1 MLGFFKRKTH
11 VNIIQRESSKIRLHE
26 FRSDK
31 GLVGVAQK
39 VHADPNF
46 RLLLDVL
53 RNEHPSHWGL
63 PRMATM
69 EQRAGVQGIV
79 EGYNLALSNLEAM
92 AVFRKTVELDEPT
105 FEPAEQMKE

>member
-1 MLGFFKRKTH
+1 MFGFFKRKTR

-46 RLLLDVL
+46 RLMLDVL
-53 RNEHPSHWGL
+53 KNESPAHWGL
-63 PRMATM
+63 PRLSGT
-69 EQRAGVQGIV
+69 EQRAGVQALV
-79 EGYNLALSNLEAM
+79 EGYQLALANLEAM

-105 FEPAEQMKE
+105 FEPAELPKE